1 MSTQWPRAQTQTP
14 PMDGFTLR
22 KTGDAPARI
31 RIILYLNHQ
40 PSQYKLHPDLGESSS
55 RSSFSFELTPNSQPA
70 LHEGGITNK
79 RNPRSM
85 ELRQDQRSAGQ
96 S

>member
-1 MSTQWPRAQTQTP
+1 
-14 PMDGFTLR
+14 MDGFTLR

-40 PSQYKLHPDLGESSS
+40 PSQYKLHPDLGESRGSRPLSS
-55 RSSFSFELTPNSQPA
+55 ELTPGSQSA
-70 LHEGGITNK
+70 LPEGGVTNK
-79 RNPRSM
+79 RDPRFM
-85 ELRQDQRSAGQ
+85 ELRQNQRFAGQ